1 MFIITI
7 SSFSLL
13 KAPIIVYPPW
23 FLPETEQE
31 LTHIHQEEMDGFSI
45 NMSFVPI

>member
-1 MFIITI
+1 MFIIII

-23 FLPETEQE
+23 FLPEIEQE
-31 LTHIHQEEMDGFSI
+31 LNHIHQEELDGFSI
-45 NMSFVPI
+45 NLSFVPI